1 MNKHVF
7 GLLLLFVSS
16 LVTVAKADPYGSQ
29 FQVNTLP
36 LSSNASP
43 NVIGMSQATGA
54 NGDSML
60 LWWFG
65 DIANPTVYFQRYD
78 AAGLRLQSQE
88 WSAPNVLGA
97 AVSANGSYALLRKLP
112 DRTGHAL
119 YVTVYNRSG
128 GVLVPQFQV
137 NDYAAQAPLIYG
149 AGIKMN
155 ASGQLLVSWTS
166 GSSGTPG
173 SPTDTV
179 YVKRFHANGT
189 AATAQI
195 MLYANTNPYQGYAG
209 GGLAL
214 DASGNFV
221 VSWSFGDIY
230 TADSMDIWARRFNA
244 NGTALGSAFRVN
256 TTTAGKQ
263 ISDGLA
269 MNDAGAFVVLWEG
282 PNGSGGIGLFA
293 QRYSSAGTP
302 LGGEF
307 AVNTQAARFSTGFD
321 GTGISMAPNGSFV
334 ATWND
339 GLTVFA
345 RAFRADG
352 TAFAAPFVV
361 ASPGNLWTRFAN
373 VGLDRNNNFLISWMQ
388 FTGSDSNSDR
398 VYARRY
404 WPADISVQ
412 TAAVGQTVTP
422 LSGTTGSW
430 RYFKV
435 TVPPG
440 YSTFDFS
447 IFGGTGD
454 ADIYVRWGVLP
465 TFTEWNGR
473 PYLWGNNETA
483 RMSGAIAGDW
493 YVGIYGYNGYNSLG
507 FRPSF

>member
-1 MNKHVF
+1 MNKHIF

-29 FQVNTLP
+29 FQVNTFP
-36 LSSNASP
+36 LSSTASP
-43 NVIGMSQATGA
+43 RLISMSQATGA

-60 LWWFG
+60 LWRFG

-78 AAGLRLQSQE
+78 AAGWRLQSQE
-88 WSAPNVLGA
+88 WSAPNVVSA
-97 AVSANGSYALLRKLP
+97 AVSANGSYALLSRLP
-112 DRTGHAL
+112 DRTGQAL

-128 GVLVPQFQV
+128 GVLVSQFQV
-137 NDYAAQAPLIYG
+137 NDYAAQAPQIHN

-155 ASGQLLVSWTS
+155 ASGQLIVAWTIRS
-166 GSSGTPG
+166 GGTPS
-173 SPTDTV
+173 SPADTV
-179 YVKRFHANGT
+179 YVKRFNANGA

-195 MLYANTNPYQGYAG
+195 LLYANTDPYQDYAG
-209 GGLAL
+209 ATVAL

-221 VSWSFGDIY
+221 ASWSFGDNY
-230 TADSMDIWARRFNA
+230 TTNSTDIWARRFNA
-244 NGTALGSAFRVN
+244 SGTALGSAFRVN
-256 TTTAGKQ
+256 TVTAGRQ
-263 ISDGLA
+263 QLSDLS
-269 MNDAGAFVVLWEG
+269 MNDAGAFVVLWNG
-282 PNGSGGIGLFA
+282 PNGSGGLGLFA
-293 QRYSSAGTP
+293 QRYSNAGTA

-307 AVNTQAARFSTGFD
+307 AVNTQAALYSTGFE
-321 GTGISMAPNGSFV
+321 GTGISIAPNGSFV

-339 GLTVFA
+339 GRTVFA

-361 ASPGNLWTRFAN
+361 ASPGNQWTRFAG
-373 VGLDRNNNFLISWMQ
+373 VGLDRNNNFLINWMQ
-388 FTGSDSNSDR
+388 YNGSDSNSDR
-398 VYARRY
+398 VFARRY

-422 LSGTTGSW
+422 LSGATGSW

-465 TFTEWNGR
+465 TLTEWNGR

-493 YVGIYGYNGYNSLG
+493 YVGIYGYNGYNSLN